1 MLASG
6 AYDQLI
12 RLWDMSSLD
21 EPLHTLEG
29 HTNWILD
36 VAFNADGT
44 VLASGSAD
52 DTLRLWDVL
61 SGMPLGQP
69 LSDHTDWVR
78 NVAFSPDGLLLAS
91 SSHDQTI
98 IMRDPTTGQ
107 RLQNIPPMIGHTDRI
122 QSLSISPDS
131 QQLISGD
138 EQGNILVWRT
148 AATRPLL
155 QTNTSI
161 NGVAFN
167 ADGTQ
172 LLIGS
177 SDATARLL
185 DLSTGET
192 VGEPLQADNEVLTV
206 AINGERLAYG
216 DANGRVY
223 LVNGADV
230 TTIDAHVAQ
239 VSAVR
244 SVAFSPDGLLLA
256 SAGDDMR
263 VRLWDAATGE
273 AVGDV
278 LQGHS
283 DWVMSVTFSPD
294 GSLLAS
300 GARDR
305 KIILWDVATG
315 TALAEIETPH
325 TDGIMSVAFSH
336 DGRLLASASRDGS
349 IILWDVA
356 TRTPIGLP
364 LSGHDGWVLSVA
376 FNPDDL
382 YLASGGQDETVILW
396 DVATQQIIGQPFTGH
411 ENWVLSVAFSPDGS
425 LLASSSRVTIDT
437 DVATVRLWD
446 VSLPSWIERSCAIAN
461 RALTVDEWTTYLPGE
476 NPRPTC

>member
-1 MLASG
+1 
-6 AYDQLI
+6 
-12 RLWDMSSLD
+12 MSSLD
-21 EPLHTLEG
+21 EPPHTLEG

-36 VAFNADGT
+36 VAFSMDGRI
-44 VLASGSAD
+44 LASGGAD
-52 DTLRLWDVL
+52 DTLRLWDVQ

-78 NVAFSPDGLLLAS
+78 NVGFSPDGSLLAS

-98 IMRDPTTGQ
+98 ILRGPTTGQ
-107 RLQNIPPMIGHTDRI
+107 RLQTIPPMIGHTDRI

-155 QTNTSI
+155 QTDTSI

-167 ADGTQ
+167 VDGTQ

-192 VGEPLQADNEVLTV
+192 VGEPLPAGNEVLTV
-206 AINGERLAYG
+206 ALNGERVAYG
-216 DANGRVY
+216 DADGRVY

-244 SVAFSPDGLLLA
+244 SVAFSPDGSLLA

-278 LQGHS
+278 LQGHT

-356 TRTPIGLP
+356 SRTPIGLP

-376 FNPDDL
+376 FSPDDL
-382 YLASGGQDETVILW
+382 YLASGGQDETIILW

-425 LLASSSRVTIDT
+425 FLASSGRVTIDT
-437 DVATVRLWD
+437 DIASVHLWD
-446 VSLPSWIERSCAIAN
+446 VSLPSWIERSCMIAN
-461 RALTVDEWTTYLPGE
+461 RALTSDEWTTYLPGE
-476 NPRPTC
+476 TPRETCLLE